1 MIENSNKCDN
11 RVKNLTGLI
20 HRDFVEK
27 DHEKMICQKKEKRK
41 EIHLKINNAL
51 LLDFAA

>member
-27 DHEKMICQKKEKRK
+27 DHEKNDLSKKRRKKRNSF
-41 EIHLKINNAL
+41 EN
-51 LLDFAA
+51 